1 MTDAKGNPKADRPD
15 ELRAA
20 RAAARD
26 HTNAV
31 LRLPNVIGCGVAR
44 RIVRGRETTEWC
56 LVAFV
61 SQKLPPA
68 MLAAD
73 AMVPRELTTPE
84 GTIRTDVV
92 EREIP
97 RPSHKRPRH
106 DQESC
111 MDLGAWLRGLGLG
124 QYEQAFH
131 EVLARLTAQD
141 LKELGVTPVGH
152 RRRLLD
158 AIAALRASA
167 ASSPDDARQMRILSA
182 LPVDPEGDRRQ
193 VTVLFADLTGSTKW
207 GQQMDAEEVHALL
220 EQFFDRA
227 DSAIQQHGGKIV
239 RHIGDCVMAVFGAPV
254 AHDNDAERAARAA
267 LEIQAAIPEVS
278 ARVGRPLGVHI
289 GIAGGQVVASRT
301 GSATY
306 SEYTVTGNA
315 ANLASRLTDAAAA
328 GEIFVSEETYGAL
341 AERFDCTEAGAL
353 PMKGFAEPV
362 RAWRLRDVRPT
373 ARLRRPFVG
382 RRAELRRLVAV
393 LSACRET
400 ERGQTVYIR
409 GEAGIGKTRL
419 IEEIQR
425 AGTDAGFSCHAAL
438 VLDFG
443 AGAGRDAIRALA
455 RSLLGVEVTTDVAAT
470 REAAAAALSAGVVG
484 RDDAVFLN
492 DLLDVPQP
500 PELRPIYEAMDV
512 ATRSG
517 GRERVVAGILDRKS
531 RERPRLLIVEDL
543 HWADEAV
550 LMHLAKLTIAVTQ
563 HPALLIMTSRIEGDP
578 LDEEW
583 RANTASAPLTMIDL
597 GPLPADDARAL
608 AEALIAANTAFAERC
623 VERAAGNPLFLD
635 QLLRHA
641 DESHALAV
649 PGSVQSLVQARID
662 RLDPMD
668 KAAVQAASVLGQR
681 FVNAA
686 LTHLL
691 DNPDYQLEPLISRL
705 FVRPEQARGDI
716 SLFTHVLVRDAVYDT
731 LLRGRRRELHRRAA
745 EWYADRDPVLRA
757 EHLDRAEDAEA
768 ARAYLVAA
776 RSQAAEYRQEAAL
789 RLVERGLA
797 VASEQNNRFAL
808 TCLQGDLLH
817 DLGDMPA
824 AGRAYRMAFEV
835 AADDQKRCAAWLGLA
850 AVKRV
855 TDDLTGALA
864 DLERAEAV
872 AVRCNLVAEQARIH
886 FLRGNLCFPRGD
898 LEGCLREHGIAL
910 ELARRAGT
918 PELEAMALGGL
929 GDAEYVRGR
938 MISAHD
944 RFRQCVE
951 LCEQHGFGRIEVANR
966 PMMAFAQWFAGD
978 TRGALSVADAAITRA
993 ARVGHR
999 RAEMIGHH
1007 AAFFCRHA
1015 LMEFEAAHRHAEA
1028 ALTLAQQLGARRF
1041 EPEALVFQAEL
1052 HRLAGRRAEAFAKAE
1067 EAVKISRETSPA
1079 FLGPFA
1085 LGALALASND
1095 PSARHASLEEGEALL
1110 SEGAVSHNHLLFP
1123 REAIEVYLEAG
1134 DWERAERCATELERY
1149 TRSDPLPFAEFYIA
1163 LGRALAACG
1172 RGQSDTLELVPELK
1186 RLCDVGQRLGILVA
1200 LPGIK
1205 AAIGNVRGQLSF
1217 TTAGAPAS

>member
-1 MTDAKGNPKADRPD
+1 
-15 ELRAA
+15 
-20 RAAARD
+20 
-26 HTNAV
+26 
-31 LRLPNVIGCGVAR
+31 
-44 RIVRGRETTEWC
+44 
-56 LVAFV
+56 
-61 SQKLPPA
+61 
-68 MLAAD
+68 
-73 AMVPRELTTPE
+73 
-84 GTIRTDVV
+84 
-92 EREIP
+92 
-97 RPSHKRPRH
+97 
-106 DQESC
+106 
-111 MDLGAWLRGLGLG
+111 MDLSAWLRGLGLG
-124 QYEQAFH
+124 QYEQAFR
-131 EVLARLTAQD
+131 ENAIEPDVLVRLTTQD
-141 LKELGVTPVGH
+141 LKELGVTPLGH
-152 RRRLLD
+152 RRKLLD

-167 ASSPDDARQMRILSA
+167 VPASDDAGQMRILSP
-182 LPVDPEGDRRQ
+182 LPVDPEGERRQ

-207 GQQMDAEEVHALL
+207 GQQLDAEEVHALL

-227 DSAIQQHGGKIV
+227 DSVIQQHGGNIV

-254 AHDNDAERAARAA
+254 AHDNDAERAARVA
-267 LEIQAAIPEVS
+267 LAIQAAIPEVS
-278 ARVGRPLGVHI
+278 ARVGRPVGVHI

-301 GSATY
+301 GSASY

-353 PMKGFAEPV
+353 TIKGFAEPV
-362 RAWRLRDVRPT
+362 RAWRLGGVRPT
-373 ARLRRPFVG
+373 AREQRPFVG
-382 RRAELRRLVAV
+382 RRVELRLMRAALA
-393 LSACRET
+393 ACRET
-400 ERGQTVYIR
+400 RQGQTVYLR

-425 AGTDAGFSCHAAL
+425 AATEAGFTCHAAL

-443 AGAGRDAIRALA
+443 GGAGRDAIRALA
-455 RSLLGVEVTTDVAAT
+455 RSLLGVEVTSDIAAT
-470 REAAAAALSAGVVG
+470 REAAAAALSSNVVMK
-484 RDDAVFLN
+484 DDAVFLN
-492 DLLDVPQP
+492 DLLDLPQP
-500 PELRPIYEAMDV
+500 PELRPIYEAMDIG
-512 ATRSG
+512 TRSR
-517 GRERVVAGILDRKS
+517 GRERAVARILDSKS

-543 HWADEAV
+543 HWADQPV

-563 HPALLIMTSRIEGDP
+563 QPALLIMTSRIEGDP

-608 AEALIAANTAFAERC
+608 AVALIAANTTFAERC

-649 PGSVQSLVQARID
+649 PGSVQSLVQARVD
-662 RLDPMD
+662 RLDPTD

-681 FVNAA
+681 FMNAA

-691 DNPDYQLEPLISRL
+691 DNPDYQLEPLISRML
-705 FVRPEQARGDI
+705 VRPEQSTGDV
-716 SLFTHVLVRDAVYDT
+716 SLFTHVLIRDAVYDT

-768 ARAYLVAA
+768 ARAYLAAA
-776 RSQAAEYRQEAAL
+776 RSQAAEYHQEAAL

-797 VASEQNNRFAL
+797 LASDRADRFVL
-808 TCLQGDLLH
+808 TCLQGDILH
-817 DLGDMPA
+817 DLGNMPA
-824 AGRAYRMAFEV
+824 AGRSYQAAAEA
-835 AADDQKRCAAWLGLA
+835 AADDREDCAARLGLA

-898 LEGCLREHGIAL
+898 LEGCLREHGIAR

-966 PMMAFAQWFAGD
+966 PMMAFTQWFAGD
-978 TRGALSVADAAITRA
+978 TRGALTVADTAIARA

-1015 LMEFEAAHRHAEA
+1015 LMDFAAAHRHAEA

-1052 HRLAGRRAEAFAKAE
+1052 HRQAGRRAEALTKAQ
-1067 EAVKISRETSPA
+1067 EAVEISRETSPA

-1085 LGALALASND
+1085 LGALALASED
-1095 PSARHASLEEGEALL
+1095 PTARHASLDEGEALL
-1110 SEGAVSHNHLLFP
+1110 RAGAVSHNHLLFP
-1123 REAIEVYLEAG
+1123 RDAIEVYLDAG
-1134 DWERAERCATELERY
+1134 DWERADRCATELEQY
-1149 TRSDPLPFAEFYIA
+1149 TRSETLPFADFYIA
-1163 LGRALAACG
+1163 LGRALAACR
-1172 RGQSDTLELVPELK
+1172 RGQSDTVELAPELN
-1186 RLCDVGQRLGILVA
+1186 RLCDVGERLGILVA

-1205 AAIGNVRGQLSF
+1205 AAISDLRGRQIYQRDRLVPRLSGGGSTGDRKGGVTPRGLGGTA
-1217 TTAGAPAS
+1217 TTH